1 MRILLL
7 AAAML
12 QLLMN
17 SGSLNGH
24 GVGAVAV
31 MPSSTTARP
40 PDPGET
46 QQAITPGTERQ
57 PRSSLWY

>member
-12 QLLMN
+12 QMLMN
-17 SGSLNGH
+17 SGTLNGH
-24 GVGAVAV
+24 GVGALAV
-31 MPSSTTARP
+31 MTSSTAAGP

-46 QQAITPGTERQ
+46 QQAITPGTD
-57 PRSSLWY
+57 